1 MRSIIFAFLAMLC
14 WGIGPILAKTGLVS
28 LEPFS
33 ALTIR
38 SVSVAVILLVTS
50 FLTGKMTALS
60 QVDLRAVSFIIGDGI
75 LAAFLGQMAYYYALK
90 IGEASVITPF
100 AAAFPIV
107 TLILAVI
114 LLGEDFSVQKLVG
127 SALIVAGVIIIS
139 R

>member
-1 MRSIIFAFLAMLC
+1 MRSVIFAFLAMLC

-38 SVSVAVILLVTS
+38 SVSVAVVLLVTGL
-50 FLTGKMTALS
+50 LTGKMTALS
-60 QVDLRAVSFIIGDGI
+60 QADLRAVYFMIGEGI
-75 LAAFLGQMAYYYALK
+75 LAAFLGQIAYFYALK
-90 IGEASVITPF
+90 IGEASVITPI

-107 TLILAVI
+107 TLILAVL
-114 LLGEDFSVQKLVG
+114 LLGENLTVQKFVG
-127 SALIVAGVIIIS
+127 SVLIVAGVIIVN

>member
-1 MRSIIFAFLAMLC
+1 MRSVIFAFLAMLC

-28 LEPFS
+28 MEPFS

-38 SVSVAVILLVTS
+38 SVSVAVVLLAAGL
-50 FLTGKMTALS
+50 LTGKMTALS
-60 QVDLRAVSFIIGDGI
+60 HVDFRAASFMMGEGI
-75 LAAFLGQMAYYYALK
+75 LAAFLGQIAYFYALK
-90 IGEASVITPF
+90 TGEASVITPI

-114 LLGEDFSVQKLVG
+114 LLGENFSAQKLAG
-127 SALIVAGVIIIS
+127 SVLIVAGVIIVN